1 MGRPGCPLTVE
12 AVESLGERVH
22 SDTGRR
28 ITYVACMVVAGA
40 AHAAS
45 PREVATIAWAEPG
58 EIPQYVPRG
67 LYPPVQEYLN
77 RR

>member
-1 MGRPGCPLTVE
+1 
-12 AVESLGERVH
+12 
-22 SDTGRR
+22 
-28 ITYVACMVVAGA
+28 MVVAGA